1 MAHTPASSQL
11 KVIKTFVRFQ
21 RRRECNDFGHEACWL
36 CEEMLQNMEQT
47 KALDKSLHIHWTSLI
62 FLGLHAACLL
72 VFVVGVDWGALA
84 LCAGLF
90 LVRKF
95 GITAGYHRYFSHRSY
110 KTSRFFQFCLACL
123 GGSAGQK
130 GALWW
135 AAHHR
140 HHHRH
145 SDTELDVHSAKRE
158 GFYWSHIGW
167 VLSREYTAY
176 DAAQVKDFAKY
187 PELVWLDK
195 YYYVPPMLLAIAC
208 FLLHSWSGLVW
219 GFFVST
225 VVLYHTTFAIN
236 SCCHLFGGQRYQT
249 GESSRNSFWLALLT
263 LGEGW
268 HNNHHHY
275 PLSARQGFF
284 WWEIDLSYYGLKL
297 LSWLRVIWDLQRPPA
312 RLLQKQP
319 A

>member
-1 MAHTPASSQL
+1 
-11 KVIKTFVRFQ
+11 
-21 RRRECNDFGHEACWL
+21 
-36 CEEMLQNMEQT
+36 MLQDMQQART
-47 KALDKSLHIHWTSLI
+47 LDKSLHIHWSSIL
-62 FLGLHAACLL
+62 FLGLHVACLL
-72 VFVVGVDWGALA
+72 VFVVGVDWEALA
-84 LCAGLF
+84 LCVGLF

-110 KTSRFFQFCLACL
+110 KTSRFFQFCLAWL

-130 GALWW
+130 GVLWW

-145 SDTELDVHSAKRE
+145 SDTDLDVHSAKRE

-167 VLSREYTAY
+167 VLSREYDAY
-176 DAAQVKDFAKY
+176 DAVQVKDFVKY

-195 YYYVPPMLLAIAC
+195 YNYVPPAMLAIAC
-208 FLLHSWSGLVW
+208 FLLHGWMGLVW

-236 SCCHLFGGQRYQT
+236 SCCHLFGRQRYQT
-249 GESSRNSFWLALLT
+249 GESSRNSLWLALIT

-284 WWEIDLSYYGLKL
+284 WWEIDFSYYGLKI
-297 LSWLRVIWDLQRPPA
+297 LSWFKVVWDLKRPPA
-312 RLLQKQP
+312 HLLQKQP